1 MRLMSSRPVALP
13 IGTALG
19 PLILKPLYWIGLC
32 DAVVWMPPT
41 QSRWLIAK

>member
-1 MRLMSSRPVALP
+1 MRLMSSSPVAAP
-13 IGTALG
+13 IGLALG

-32 DAVVWMPPT
+32 DAVVMIPPT